1 MSPFP
6 LKKLFPS
13 APDFTAFSIKPNN
26 KTLSPHGLNREEKP
40 FHLQQ
45 THVHV
50 FRLIG
55 TDRVLLSQPIRK
67 GHAVAIG
74 VPDTR
79 ISSPGRAPMRGGRI
93 GGFGLAD
100 MAAFWGV
107 ELM

>member
-26 KTLSPHGLNREEKP
+26 KTLSPHGLNRGEKP

-50 FRLIG
+50 FRLTG
-55 TDRVLLSQPIRK
+55 TDRVYLVSRFERGMPSPSAYPIP
-67 GHAVAIG
+67 GFP
-74 VPDTR
+74 VPD
-79 ISSPGRAPMRGGRI
+79 GRRCGVVGSGASGWPTWRL
-93 GGFGLAD
+93 FGA
-100 MAAFWGV
+100 
-107 ELM
+107 